1 MVVLSA
7 ILLGLG
13 CFVAITSA
21 LGVLRFPD
29 FFSRLHP
36 AGKSDTLGQTLI
48 LAGLAVAG
56 GLSLVSVKL
65 GLIWLFL
72 TLSTPCTTHAIARA
86 AWVDGKQPWKHPSD
100 GAPTPEA
107 PQ

>member
-1 MVVLSA
+1 MAVLSA

-13 CFVAITSA
+13 CFVAFTSA

-29 FFSRLHP
+29 FFTRMHP
-36 AGKSDTLGQTLI
+36 AGKTDTLGQTLI

-56 GLSLVSVKL
+56 GLSLVSLKL

-72 TLSTPCTTHAIARA
+72 VLSTPCSTHAIARA
-86 AWVDGKQPWKHPSD
+86 AWVDGKQPWTKRGS
-100 GAPTPEA
+100 EA
-107 PQ
+107 EASS